1 MKVPFLDFAPMHD
14 ELHEQLVAKFNK
26 VLDANYFILG
36 HEVEEFETKFA
47 AFCGAKHVLGCGN
60 GLDAL
65 ILALRALGVGDG
77 DEVIVPSNTYIATA
91 LAVSYVNATPV
102 FVEPTLDTFNI
113 DPSRIEEKINA
124 KTKAIIAVHLYGRA
138 ADMDAVNAIA
148 KKHNL
153 KVIEDCAQAHGA
165 KYKGKNIGT
174 LGDIAGFSFYP
185 GKNLGALGDAGA
197 VVTNDDALAKKVS
210 MLRNYG
216 SQIKYVHEMKGTNS
230 RLDEFQAGF
239 LAVKL
244 QNLEKWNAERERIA
258 RRYIN
263 EVKNPL
269 IVLPQPSNDEY
280 KNVWHIF
287 AVLCDRR
294 DDLEKFLN
302 DNGIGTN
309 KHYPTPMHL
318 QGAYKDLD
326 IKKGELPLAEKI
338 SACELSIPIYYGMT
352 EDQVS
357 HVINTLNSFK

>member
-14 ELHEQLVAKFNK
+14 ELHEQLTEKFNK
-26 VLDANYFILG
+26 VLAANYFILG
-36 HEVEEFETKFA
+36 HEVEEFENKFA

-65 ILALRALGVGDG
+65 ILALRALEIGDG

-91 LAVSYVNATPV
+91 LAVSYVGATPV

-113 DPSRIEEKINA
+113 DPNRIDEKINA

-153 KVIEDCAQAHGA
+153 KVVEDCAQAHGA
-165 KYKGKNIGT
+165 LYKGRKIGT
-174 LGDIAGFSFYP
+174 LSDIAGFSFYP

-197 VVTNDDALAKKVS
+197 VVTNDDELAKKVS

-216 SQIKYVHEMKGTNS
+216 SQVKYVHEMKGTNS

-258 RRYIN
+258 RRYIA

-269 IVLPQPSNDEY
+269 IKLPQASNDEY
-280 KNVWHIF
+280 QNVWHIF

-302 DNGIGTN
+302 GNGIGTN

-318 QGAYKDLD
+318 QGAYKDLG

-352 EDQVS
+352 EAQVD
-357 HVINTLNSFK
+357 HVIATLNAFK